1 MAEPITIQ
9 LSAAGPLTGVGL
21 IDLGREAF
29 ASSAGGRLRT
39 ATIPAGS
46 RVAADVFG
54 FLGEGGVKSVTVWLE
69 YDDGS
74 ADKQDYKRKKILS
87 R

>member
-46 RVAADVFG
+46 RVAEQPADLFVLVHG
-54 FLGEGGVKSVTVWLE
+54 GERRVL
-69 YDDGS
+69 
-74 ADKQDYKRKKILS
+74 
-87 R
+87 